1 MAGRRNGPEVY
12 RGRRKKLNVLGIV
25 VGALAVLLLLIVV
38 LFFGLQ
44 KYIVFGHDGI
54 SVVLPVSQATDS
66 QEDGAAVGMEAKL
79 EQVSAAI
86 SITEPDYSDV
96 SARAGEGLSDFI
108 GIYVPAEDVSLSGV
122 GRYVDVMSN
131 YNANALVLEVKPV
144 SGQLVW
150 SSSSEIAA
158 AYSTNGTVDLA
169 ALVAALRQQNSG
181 IYLVAQISCCLDA
194 MLASRSPT
202 TALCLNTGAAYV
214 DSEGAWLDPYNE
226 TVSQYIIELCEDLIS
241 IGFDELLLKSLCM
254 PITDQ
259 AIGYQVELSSTP
271 SPEAAICG
279 LAMTITNALEGYD
292 VPVSAILD
300 TTSLRSGLAAQ
311 SGQNLE
317 LFGKVFDRLCSATD
331 SAWRSN
337 VDLSLIDEYL
347 ELGDTAQRYVPI
359 MEYIPEGY
367 STSIVRVPESVLPAA
382 DTTTDQGTGTQA

>member
-54 SVVLPVSQATDS
+54 SVVLPGSQATDS
-66 QEDGAAVGMEAKL
+66 QEDGAAVGMEAEL

-150 SSSSEIAA
+150 ASSSETAA
-158 AYSTNGTVDLA
+158 GYGTNGTTNLA
-169 ALVAALRQQNSG
+169 QLVAALRQQDSD
-181 IYLVAQISCCLDA
+181 IYLVAQVCCCIDGL
-194 MLASRSPT
+194 LPT
-202 TALCLNTGAAYV
+202 RNPATALTLSTGAAYT
-214 DSEGAWLDPYNE
+214 DSEGAWLDPYNS
-226 TVSQYIIELCEDLIS
+226 TVSQYIIELCEELIGM
-241 IGFDELLLKSLCM
+241 GFDEILLKSLSM
-254 PITDQ
+254 PVTDA
-259 AIGYQVELSSTP
+259 AIGYNVQLSSTP
-271 SPEAAICG
+271 TAETAICG
-279 LAMTITNALEGYD
+279 LAMEITNALSSYD
-292 VPVSAILD
+292 VPISAILD
-300 TTSLRSGLAAQ
+300 TTSLRNGLESQ

-317 LFGKVFDRLCSATD
+317 VFGKLFDRLCSATD

-347 ELGDTAQRYVPI
+347 TLGDSAQRYLPI
-359 MEYIPEGY
+359 MSYVPEGY
-367 STSIVRVPESVLPAA
+367 TSCIVQVPESVLPAS
-382 DTTTDQGTGTQA
+382 DSGTTDGTAA